1 MIDTSLAWREENAE
15 ADERGGLP
23 EERSPCEKRSVPGHS
38 KLGLNMSESSLR
50 DAFQTALQIPAE
62 QVTDGLQYNS
72 IRQWDSVGH
81 MALVAEIESR
91 FAVVLSTDEILG
103 LSSFAEAKRILQAHG
118 IDCNGKAG

>member
-1 MIDTSLAWREENAE
+1 
-15 ADERGGLP
+15 
-23 EERSPCEKRSVPGHS
+23 
-38 KLGLNMSESSLR
+38 MSESSLR

-72 IRQWDSVGH
+72 IREWDSVGH

-103 LSSFAEAKRILQAHG
+103 LSSFAEAKRILQSHG
-118 IDCNGKAG
+118 IDSNGKAV